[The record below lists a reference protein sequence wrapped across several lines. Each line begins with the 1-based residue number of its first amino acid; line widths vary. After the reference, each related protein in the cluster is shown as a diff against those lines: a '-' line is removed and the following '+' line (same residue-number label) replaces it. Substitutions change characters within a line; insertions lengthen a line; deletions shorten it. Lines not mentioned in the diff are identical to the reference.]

1 VDIKI
6 ILRLTSIL
14 TLSASRTGKEKSNE
28 RGLKRRPFLNL
39 YLSIAIF
46 AIVAFIVYSRVK
58 GIDPSVLN
66 FLYSQAVVFLPSSTI
81 FVSMMYS
88 LMFELNQPSNAAS
101 VDIIN
106 WLPIRPEDYVF
117 ASTLS
122 TIYSLSPITSII
134 LGGSTGVALS
144 TGAYGLWA
152 LSLFLTVVGSFLG
165 AFTLEI
171 VRAMINRTSR
181 IFRGR
186 GRTVM
191 YFRLILTFIVMASF
205 YVIYDLETVLGFMRV
220 FSGNIKGA
228 WFVPFLWP
236 SLAVTSLLIGDTLWV
251 LGYSILSLAL
261 TFAMF
266 IISSYLRSR
275 YWAPA
280 PVSYRLGSRET
291 GTESRGILGW
301 LRFSPAEAA
310 LTRKDLRSIVRRR
323 EMHSILLM
331 PLMLFVL
338 SIVQGNLSSLFDP
351 TVSKSDQSLQLTT
364 LIITPMLLTLF
375 LSLSSIGQEDDAF
388 DCLRLSP
395 LTARQVI
402 KGKLAASLLP
412 SAPFYVGI
420 LFVHVFL
427 IKSSWDIVLM
437 SSVMGIAL
445 LLQSSL
451 AGLIC
456 GAIYPS
462 FKELKYRT
470 MYMSVK
476 GMLLSYLILGL
487 TGLVTIAPF
496 ILSFLG
502 NTPGLDL
509 TRATLISTALSI
521 LICFVLHK
529 GAINFVD
536 KILEEEL

>member
-1 VDIKI
+1 MDIKI
-6 ILRLTSIL
+6 ILRLISIL
-14 TLSASRTGKEKSNE
+14 TLSASRTGKEKSSE
-28 RGLKRRPFLNL
+28 RRLKRRPFLNL

-46 AIVAFIVYSRVK
+46 AIVAFIVYVK
-58 GIDPSVLN
+58 VNGIDSSVLYL
-66 FLYSQAVVFLPSSTI
+66 LYSQAVVFLPSFTI

-88 LMFELNQPSNAAS
+88 LMFELNQPSSAAS

-106 WLPIRPEDYVF
+106 WLPIRPVDYVF

-122 TIYSLSPITSII
+122 TLYVISPITSII
-134 LGGSTGVALS
+134 VGGSTGVALS

-152 LSLFLTVVGSFLG
+152 ISLFLTLVGSFLG
-165 AFTLEI
+165 TFTLEI
-171 VRAMINRTSR
+171 VRALINRTSR
-181 IFRGR
+181 IFKGR

-191 YFRLILTFIVMASF
+191 YFRLILTFIIMASF
-205 YVIYDLETVLGFMRV
+205 YVIYNVNTVLGIMKV

-236 SLAVTSLLIGDTLWV
+236 SLAVISLLSGDVWWV

-261 TFAMF
+261 TVALFG
-266 IISSYLRSR
+266 ISSYLRSR

-280 PVSYRLGSRET
+280 PVSYRLGSREIEI
-291 GTESRGILGW
+291 GRRGVLGW
-301 LRFSPAEAA
+301 LGFSPAEAA
-310 LTRKDLRSIVRRR
+310 LTRKDLRSLVRRS
-323 EMHSILLM
+323 EMHSIVLM
-331 PLMLFVL
+331 PLMLLVL
-338 SIVQGNLSSLFDP
+338 SIIQGNLSLFDP
-351 TVSKSDQSLQLTT
+351 TMSKSYKSMQLTT
-364 LIITPMLLTLF
+364 LIIFPMLLTLN

-388 DCLRLSP
+388 DFLRLSP
-395 LTARQVI
+395 LSARQVI

-420 LFVHVFL
+420 LLVHVFL

-445 LLQSSL
+445 LLQTSL
-451 AGLIC
+451 LGLIC
-456 GAIYPS
+456 SAIFPT

-470 MYMSVK
+470 EYMSVK
-476 GMLLSYLILGL
+476 GMLLCYLILGL
-487 TGLVTIAPF
+487 TVLVTIAPL
-496 ILSFLG
+496 ILSFRG

-509 TRATLISTALSI
+509 TWATVVSTALAI
-521 LICFVLHK
+521 LICFVLQK
-529 GAINFVD
+529 GAVNFVE